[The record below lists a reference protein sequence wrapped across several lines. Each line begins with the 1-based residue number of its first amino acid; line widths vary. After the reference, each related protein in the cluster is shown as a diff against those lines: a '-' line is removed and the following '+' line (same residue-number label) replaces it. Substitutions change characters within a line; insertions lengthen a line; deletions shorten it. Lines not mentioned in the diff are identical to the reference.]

1 MARRLYFIIYLL
13 MVLVSAKG
21 QTASQLTRE
30 GNRLFSSKRYAQ
42 AEVLYRKAVDK
53 DPGNAIAGYNLGR
66 SLQAQKKNDEA
77 RKQYEKA
84 AQLEKDPVRQASSY
98 NNLGTVFQGEK
109 EYAKAIEAYKNA
121 LRRNPHHR
129 NARYNLELCQ
139 RQQRR
144 QQKQKQSSGGG
155 KNKSD
160 KKKDKQQNKNQKQQ
174 NKNQNNNRQQDDQS
188 MSKDNAEQ
196 LLNAARQQ
204 EKETQERLS
213 KAMRQ
218 PSDRKLEK
226 NW

>member
-84 AQLEKDPVRQASSY
+84 ARLEKDPVRQASSY

-109 EYAKAIEAYKNA
+109 EYAEAIEAYKEA
-121 LRRNPHHR
+121 LRNNPAD
-129 NARYNLELCQ
+129 NETRYNLALCKHL
-139 RQQRR
+139 
-144 QQKQKQSSGGG
+144 QKKQPPKKQPQNKQDDKKEKD
-155 KNKSD
+155 KNKD
-160 KKKDKQQNKNQKQQ
+160 NQKDKQDKNKQNQQQ
-174 NKNQNNNRQQDDQS
+174 NKPSQEK
-188 MSKDNAEQ
+188 MSKENAEQ
-196 LLNAARQQ
+196 LLNAAMQEEQNTQQ
-204 EKETQERLS
+204 RLK
-213 KAMRQ
+213 KAMSAPR
-218 PSDRKLEK
+218 SRRLLK